1 MIWGRFVRFLALDEA
16 SWRSTSAPP
25 TDRRELGTAARQLLD
40 DPVLHLA
47 LERVEAK
54 LMQTWKT
61 SDPSDEE
68 GRERVYAAYLGMQRF
83 RQELQIM
90 VGSASEA
97 LRPNN
102 DQRS

>member
-1 MIWGRFVRFLALDEA
+1 MTLNWFARFLAWNDPI
-16 SWRSTSAPP
+16 WQSTAAPP

-47 LERVEAK
+47 LERVEDK
-54 LMQTWKT
+54 LMQTWRT
-61 SDPSDEE
+61 SNPADEE

-97 LRPNN
+97 LRPN